1 MQEFDKLPNN
11 IIVLAAT
18 NRLDILDDAFISR
31 FSIKRKINPFTEEQ
45 NKKMIHLFSENEIN
59 TIIGSTHSQKEIINR
74 IRRFKCEKIYYLI
87 FIWQI
92 YYKCLLRIYES
103 NHFVKLIFNILC
115 RFCNCKPF
123 LRCFFKACW
132 HIISYSFHR
141 FYNLVRRNNTLYSC
155 H

>member
-31 FSIKRKINPFTEEQ
+31 FSIKRKINSFTEEQ

-74 IRRFKCEKIYYLI
+74 IRRFKCEKIYYI
-87 FIWQI
+87 
-92 YYKCLLRIYES
+92 
-103 NHFVKLIFNILC
+103 IL
-115 RFCNCKPF
+115 
-123 LRCFFKACW
+123 
-132 HIISYSFHR
+132 Y
-141 FYNLVRRNNTLYSC
+141 
-155 H
+155 

>member
-1 MQEFDKLPNN
+1 MDIVIYMFKKSVVTGKNGNGGGTDGEIRRITITLMQEFDKLPNN

-31 FSIKRKINPFTEEQ
+31 FSIKRKINSFTEEQ

-87 FIWQI
+87 
-92 YYKCLLRIYES
+92 
-103 NHFVKLIFNILC
+103 
-115 RFCNCKPF
+115 
-123 LRCFFKACW
+123 
-132 HIISYSFHR
+132 
-141 FYNLVRRNNTLYSC
+141 LY
-155 H
+155 

>member
-31 FSIKRKINPFTEEQ
+31 FSIKRKINSFTEEQ

-87 FIWQI
+87 LYSI
-92 YYKCLLRIYES
+92 
-103 NHFVKLIFNILC
+103 
-115 RFCNCKPF
+115 PF
-123 LRCFFKACW
+123 LT
-132 HIISYSFHR
+132 
-141 FYNLVRRNNTLYSC
+141 TLP
-155 H
+155 

>member
-31 FSIKRKINPFTEEQ
+31 FSIKRKINSFTEEQ

-74 IRRFKCEKIYYLI
+74 IRRFKCEKIYYIKKTVLVI
-87 FIWQI
+87 A
-92 YYKCLLRIYES
+92 KNLLLRG
-103 NHFVKLIFNILC
+103 FVYSLNSLEMKFQAVFLCPFSMSFPLFYYFFSIL
-115 RFCNCKPF
+115 
-123 LRCFFKACW
+123 
-132 HIISYSFHR
+132 SY
-141 FYNLVRRNNTLYSC
+141 Y
-155 H
+155 

>member
-31 FSIKRKINPFTEEQ
+31 FSIKRKINSFTEEQ
-45 NKKMIHLFSENEIN
+45 NKKIN

-87 FIWQI
+87 
-92 YYKCLLRIYES
+92 
-103 NHFVKLIFNILC
+103 
-115 RFCNCKPF
+115 
-123 LRCFFKACW
+123 
-132 HIISYSFHR
+132 
-141 FYNLVRRNNTLYSC
+141 LY
-155 H
+155 

>member
-31 FSIKRKINPFTEEQ
+31 FSIKRKINSFTEEQ

-59 TIIGSTHSQKEIINR
+59 TIIGSIGSTHSQKEIINR

-87 FIWQI
+87 
-92 YYKCLLRIYES
+92 
-103 NHFVKLIFNILC
+103 
-115 RFCNCKPF
+115 
-123 LRCFFKACW
+123 
-132 HIISYSFHR
+132 
-141 FYNLVRRNNTLYSC
+141 LY
-155 H
+155 